1 MEKRWIPTVSLALN
15 AVLLVLL
22 LLQGGRLSALETAA
36 NENHSRTGDLISD
49 VTRLRDQ
56 VDALQSQLRE
66 GDRLV
71 ADFSLEP
78 TGLDTASRALLTDA
92 ALQLKE
98 WGADST
104 VTLTATAGGS
114 VTEQTV
120 AVDETGA
127 CRWSLAIPLEEGAEV
142 SLSARIT
149 TGGVTAREDLG
160 SWGDL
165 SLLLPLRQSGTSVSG
180 PTYREGALRGQVDI
194 CIEGEGQVLEP
205 VFRIY
210 VSGEEAEEIPGEISQ
225 GMDSSTGTC
234 YAPATQDQRLEIP
247 CTPGDTVAVTFFCR
261 DSYGLG
267 YEFPAAAWT
276 VETDASVERTEPDRS
291 LVLTWPD

>member
-1 MEKRWIPTVSLALN
+1 MKRNWLQIASLALN
-15 AVLLVLL
+15 VVLL
-22 LLQGGRLSALETAA
+22 LLLWGQGRRLDAVETAVSSNTKA
-36 NENHSRTGDLISD
+36 FRDS
-49 VTRLRDQ
+49 LRRIEGQ
-56 VDALQSQLRE
+56 VGNLDGALQESE
-66 GDRLV
+66 RLV
-71 ADFSLEP
+71 ADFALEP
-78 TGLDTASRALLTDA
+78 SGLDTANRALLADA

-114 VTEQTV
+114 VTEQTA

-127 CRWSLAIPLEEGAEV
+127 CRWPLAIPLEEGAEV

-160 SWGDL
+160 TWHDVAA
-165 SLLLPLRQSGTSVSG
+165 LLPLRQSGTSVSG

-225 GMDSSTGTC
+225 GMDSSAGTC

-291 LVLTWPD
+291 FVLTWPD

>member
-1 MEKRWIPTVSLALN
+1 M
-15 AVLLVLL
+15 
-22 LLQGGRLSALETAA
+22 
-36 NENHSRTGDLISD
+36 
-49 VTRLRDQ
+49 
-56 VDALQSQLRE
+56 
-66 GDRLV
+66 
-71 ADFSLEP
+71 
-78 TGLDTASRALLTDA
+78 
-92 ALQLKE
+92 
-98 WGADST
+98 
-104 VTLTATAGGS
+104 
-114 VTEQTV
+114 
-120 AVDETGA
+120 
-127 CRWSLAIPLEEGAEV
+127 
-142 SLSARIT
+142 SLSARST

-160 SWGDL
+160 TWHDVAA
-165 SLLLPLRQSGTSVSG
+165 LLPLRQSGTSVSG

-225 GMDSSTGTC
+225 GMDSSAGTC

-291 LVLTWPD
+291 FVLTWPD